1 MSASPPSPP
10 PVPPPVVQTTQA
22 GFTATCPQCRQPVH
36 PKAYVCP
43 YCRKRLRMSQTMQ
56 GCLIVTVVVLAC
68 VVVATMLRGCGS
80 PPPAAPKSAWNPAA
94 EAQLAAEHEKDFRV
108 KEAAAAAANKEADA
122 KEAAFLKTTAGKI
135 WQKHKEWGRETCE
148 TIAKR
153 QTIVGMTAEQVRL
166 AWGKPDHVNS
176 TITGNHRS
184 EQWVYGS
191 NQYVYFEDGIMTS
204 LQQSK

>member
-1 MSASPPSPP
+1 MSADPPD
-10 PVPPPVVQTTQA
+10 TK
-22 GFTATCPQCRQPVH
+22 TCPHCAMVV
-36 PKAYVCP
+36 PKAARICP
-43 YCRKRLRMSQTMQ
+43 HCRKRLGTHPLTM
-56 GCLIVTVVVLAC
+56 GCAVLFGLVVVIAVIGNLS
-68 VVVATMLRGCGS
+68 S
-80 PPPAAPKSAWNPAA
+80 PTSKPSNVTPPTA
-94 EAQLAAEHEKDFRV
+94 EDEKTFKA

-122 KEAAFLKTTAGKI
+122 KEAAFLKTPAGRI
-135 WQKHKEWGRETCE
+135 CAKHAGWDRSTCE
-148 TIAKR
+148 AIAKR